1 MFINLP
7 KGADGKQEVSINV
20 DEIASYENHTVT
32 SYSYQEWTIIILK
45 NGVKHDCQIKKV
57 DFEKKLKLAF
67 EAVQ

>member
-32 SYSYQEWTIIILK
+32 SYSYPRVDHHHPEERREARLSDQEGGLR
-45 NGVKHDCQIKKV
+45 
-57 DFEKKLKLAF
+57 E
-67 EAVQ
+67 EAQTCF